1 MTETE
6 AILERGNA
14 NLAKMGMGAETA
26 RGPETLAQGGGIA
39 AHTLTGTQF
48 ASVGTPVST
57 QRPETFAQGGVSAR
71 RTTTADTPFGVT
83 KDGDV
88 AASLAEGSVTIT
100 THPGIVTYPALVAV
114 ATELRPDDAFRAAQE
129 GKLKRAPAVKGKC
142 GHCGRYWSGHRYNND
157 RNVAYCYAS
166 ENSTWFTPEEDML
179 PPAEQPAQAA
189 GGISEDEYDMIMRLD
204 AERTKARQQA
214 EEDAEVASAS
224 GRYFNEAEAEYFNY
238 LGSLKKGGKP

>member
-1 MTETE
+1 MTTE
-6 AILERGNA
+6 EKQIDLDAAQARLA
-14 NLAKMGMGAETA
+14 NMNLGAETT

-48 ASVGTPVST
+48 ASVGTPIST
-57 QRPETFAQGGVSAR
+57 Q
-71 RTTTADTPFGVT
+71 
-83 KDGDV
+83 
-88 AASLAEGSVTIT
+88 
-100 THPGIVTYPALVAV
+100 
-114 ATELRPDDAFRAAQE
+114 RPDDAFRAAQE
-129 GKLKRAPAVKGKC
+129 GKQKRAPAVKGKC

-179 PPAEQPAQAA
+179 PPVEQPAPGAC
-189 GGISEDEYDMIMRLD
+189 GISEDEYDMIMRLD